1 MLRHRAKCRQCGQT
15 SHWCRDLEESRRE
28 ILRHL
33 KEAHGLGL
41 AQESGAYQIAAERQC
56 DTCLE
61 PYIDHCTKCDGD
73 FCIFHAGDIDG
84 LCGGCI

>member
-1 MLRHRAKCRQCGQT
+1 MLRHRADCRHCGQA
-15 SHWCRDLEESRRE
+15 SAWRRDREESRRE
-28 ILRHL
+28 ILGHL
-33 KEAHGLGL
+33 TEAHGLGQARETADYRIV
-41 AQESGAYQIAAERQC
+41 AQRQC

-73 FCIFHAGDIDG
+73 FCVFHAGDIDG